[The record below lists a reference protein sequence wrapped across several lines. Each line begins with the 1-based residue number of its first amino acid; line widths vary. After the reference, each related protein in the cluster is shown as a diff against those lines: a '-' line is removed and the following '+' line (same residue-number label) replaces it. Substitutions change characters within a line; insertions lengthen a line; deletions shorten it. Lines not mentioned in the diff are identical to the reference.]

1 MSNSGSGTPG
11 NSNAERTAYIA
22 FSVSSPANTMAYAC
36 GLMYVACSVWSFV
49 LVGSV
54 GGGLGTVWAVVAVL
68 TLPLAVA
75 MLARYDLA
83 RRTLLPLGLLATLL
97 CLYTLISASQSAVT
111 LVALVLWLLATV
123 VLMLPAT
130 ARATRGYQ
138 RRLREMRQ
146 PNYYGG

>member
-1 MSNSGSGTPG
+1 VSNSGYETPG
-11 NSNAERTAYIA
+11 NTIG
-22 FSVSSPANTMAYAC
+22 NTMAYAC

-49 LVGSV
+49 LVGAV
-54 GGGLGTVWAVVAVL
+54 DGGLGVVWTVVAAL
-68 TLPLAVA
+68 TLPLALA

-83 RRTLLPLGLLATLL
+83 RRTLLPLGLLAALL
-97 CLYTLISASQSAVT
+97 CLYTLISASASTVV
-111 LVALVLWLLATV
+111 LVALLLWLLATA